1 MKVSEL
7 ILALEEFKR
16 AHGDLEV
23 EYYGFNGRCSADEAR
38 LSFRRNLKSRERI
51 PRFAD
56 PIYDMPSAVGEEVCR
71 IC

>member
-38 LSFRRNLKSRERI
+38 QISLKLLYKA
-51 PRFAD
+51 PDFL
-56 PIYDMPSAVGEEVCR
+56 DMPSAVGEEVCR